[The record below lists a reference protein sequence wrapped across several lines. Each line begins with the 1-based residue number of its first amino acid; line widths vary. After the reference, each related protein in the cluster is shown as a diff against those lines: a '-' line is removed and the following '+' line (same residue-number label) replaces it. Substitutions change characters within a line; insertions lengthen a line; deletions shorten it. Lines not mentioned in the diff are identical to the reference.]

1 MEVLHKPFASTVC
14 HQVRVPY
21 VPIVTS
27 SHGPSTDCE
36 ILKVWRIH
44 FAVQILQD
52 RNVFYFFHG
61 KSLLTPNRNPTYN
74 MHALF
79 CWYPHVN
86 YWLNCQIWVWGDM
99 LRLRPNVYEILQSLT
114 SQLLHVLFIAR
125 DPTTTAPPN
134 PNSTNF
140 TEMIQQYHGRANVN
154 APGSWCSN

>member
-1 MEVLHKPFASTVC
+1 MEVLHKYNDSLQPFGFTVS

-27 SHGPSTDCE
+27 SHGLSTDCE

-52 RNVFYFFHG
+52 RNVSLFFHG
-61 KSLLTPNRNPTYN
+61 KSLLTYN
-74 MHALF
+74 MHVLF
-79 CWYPHVN
+79 
-86 YWLNCQIWVWGDM
+86 WLNCQIWVWGYM

-114 SQLLHVLFIAR
+114 SQLLHVFFIAR

-134 PNSTNF
+134 PNPTNF